1 MLTLAMSR
9 WIVTY
14 YNESLVAAIERW
26 PDGIQAKYLRMIDL
40 IEESGPQLGPS
51 HTKAVAPGL
60 YEIRVKAK
68 EGIARSFFCY
78 VEKQEIVVLHCF
90 IKKSQATPKKEL
102 EIAKKRL
109 KEIKS

>member
-1 MLTLAMSR
+1 MSK
-9 WIVTY
+9 WTVTY
-14 YNESLVAAIERW
+14 YNDNVVAAIERW
-26 PDGIQAKYLRMIDL
+26 PDGIQAKYVRMIDL
-40 IEESGPQLGPS
+40 IEEFGPQLGPP

-60 YEIRVKAK
+60 YEIRIKAK

-90 IKKSQATPKKEL
+90 IKKSQAIPQKEL
-102 EIAKKRL
+102 DIALRRL